1 MEDSF
6 IHSKPKYPWL
16 IGLLIVLL
24 AGGGYYYASTHLSDS
39 QAPPTTSTGGRHV
52 YVLEG
57 DFDLPTDEFQSS
69 LDLERV
75 MTEFFHRY
83 PKDYDFLA
91 IFPAFEP
98 RHEFDTVANTYDI
111 RSDVRGICQA
121 VKSGIDWAEIDSDRL
136 KAIHLFTY
144 HNNDWTEQVKNPS
157 TVGDTLLHEIGH
169 QWGVGLG
176 NAPNEDPLP
185 DGINPSCR
193 DRTLPI
199 ANQDDNHW
207 SENLQ
212 MPPGIGFGAVRAV
225 LPWQDRGGG
234 IYSYRLD
241 YFDEA
246 PVYHPFDL
254 YLMGLADRR
263 EIRESFL
270 LLTDREDY
278 FGALPDG
285 SSVADNEIVVRAKAE
300 RVTIDDVI
308 RIAGEERQPSAKN
321 SQKAFREALVIL
333 VRPGEQPSADM
344 LTTITE
350 AAQLLPSQFAY
361 ATGQR
366 GTLNADERN

>member
-1 MEDSF
+1 MDEPIDPVAPRPS
-6 IHSKPKYPWL
+6 SKWVVIGVL
-16 IGLLIVLL
+16 IGLGLL
-24 AGGGYYYASTHLSDS
+24 GGGMYAFRTSRPAT
-39 QAPPTTSTGGRHV
+39 APSSSNAAKHV
-52 YVLEG
+52 YILEG

-69 LDLERV
+69 LDLDRV
-75 MTEFFHRY
+75 MATFFQRY

-91 IFPAFEP
+91 IFPAFPP
-98 RHEFDTVANTYDI
+98 RHEFDTVANTYDV

-121 VKSGIDWAEIDSDRL
+121 LKSGSDWAALDSDRL

-144 HNNDWTEQVKNPS
+144 RKNDYAEQVKTPS

-176 NAPNEDPLP
+176 NAPADEELP

-193 DRTLPI
+193 DRTLPM
-199 ANQDDNHW
+199 ANLDDKHW

-212 MPPGIGFGAVRAV
+212 MPPGFGFGAVREV
-225 LPWQDRGGG
+225 FPWQDRGEG
-234 IYSYRLD
+234 IYSYNLD

-254 YLMGLADRR
+254 YLMGLADKR

-278 FGALPDG
+278 FGPLPDG
-285 SSVADNEIVVRAKAE
+285 STAAENEIVVRAKAQP
-300 RVTIDDVI
+300 VTIDDVI
-308 RIAGEERQPSAKN
+308 RIAGEERQPSARE

-333 VRPGEQPSADM
+333 VLPGEQPSADM
-344 LTTITE
+344 LTTITQ
-350 AAQLLPSQFAY
+350 AAELLPAQFAH

-366 GTLNADERN
+366 GTLNAD